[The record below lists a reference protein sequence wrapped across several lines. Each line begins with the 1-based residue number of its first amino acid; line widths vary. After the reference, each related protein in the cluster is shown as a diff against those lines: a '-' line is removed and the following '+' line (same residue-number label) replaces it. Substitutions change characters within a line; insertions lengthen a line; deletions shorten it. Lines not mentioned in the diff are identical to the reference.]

1 MILRYG
7 KRDFPAVFFSS
18 CSNISLNN
26 FTVFQARGMGV
37 IAEACR
43 NINVDGIKVVPF
55 DSRRYLSTCADALHL
70 VNCSGE
76 ILINNCVFKNQMD
89 DSINIHGIYSLIE
102 RVVGSCSVLARLEH
116 GQHQGSI
123 IAFPNNRIRIVKR
136 DSLQAVGEL
145 TVESVYK
152 INSKYYLISFNS
164 RIPENIKTGMAMEN
178 ISLRPD
184 KVKITNCI
192 SKNNNPRGILISTGQ
207 EVIIEN
213 NYISS
218 PEAAIRISGDAN
230 SWYESGPV
238 ERVIIRNNRFEHC
251 GYSARNPNNAIIDID
266 PEIKRLD
273 YNFFY
278 HGDIIVKDNIFTD
291 FTCRLIHG
299 NSFEGL
305 NFTNNI
311 VVQNV
316 HSCENDLFELNHYKD
331 VQIDNNQINKSCN
344 NVPMRETVSV

>member
-1 MILRYG
+1 
-7 KRDFPAVFFSS
+7 
-18 CSNISLNN
+18 
-26 FTVFQARGMGV
+26 
-37 IAEACR
+37 
-43 NINVDGIKVVPF
+43 
-55 DSRRYLSTCADALHL
+55 
-70 VNCSGE
+70 
-76 ILINNCVFKNQMD
+76 
-89 DSINIHGIYSLIE
+89 
-102 RVVGSCSVLARLEH
+102 
-116 GQHQGSI
+116 
-123 IAFPNNRIRIVKR
+123 
-136 DSLQAVGEL
+136 
-145 TVESVYK
+145 
-152 INSKYYLISFNS
+152 
-164 RIPENIKTGMAMEN
+164 
-178 ISLRPD
+178 
-184 KVKITNCI
+184 
-192 SKNNNPRGILISTGQ
+192 
-207 EVIIEN
+207 
-213 NYISS
+213 
-218 PEAAIRISGDAN
+218 
-230 SWYESGPV
+230 
-238 ERVIIRNNRFEHC
+238 VIIRNNRFEHC